1 MRKWFLTYLVLTLVS
16 CNGDGFSDCFQN
28 AGDTVRDEVTVPAF
42 TAITV
47 FENVRLVLRDGA
59 EQKVEIET
67 GEFLRDEVSAVVEGD
82 RLLLRDENNCN
93 FVREFGLTTV
103 YVTAPDITEIRSNT
117 GFPIESDGVLGY
129 PSLTLFSESF
139 TNPEEE
145 TTDGSF
151 ELEVASEN
159 ISITTNG
166 IAFFELGGTVENLNV
181 FIAAGDSR
189 IDAERLIAQNVTLN
203 HRGSNDI
210 LIFPEQTLN
219 GVIRGTGDVV
229 SFNRP
234 PVINV
239 EELFNG
245 RLIFRD

>member
-1 MRKWFLTYLVLTLVS
+1 MKKLMFTYLMLLLVA

-47 FENVRLVLRDGA
+47 FENVRLVLRDGP

-82 RLLLRDENNCN
+82 RLVLRDENNCN

-151 ELEVASEN
+151 VLQVASEN

-166 IAFFELGGTVENLNV
+166 IAFYELTGTVENLNV

-189 IDAERLIAQNVTLN
+189 VDAERLIAQNVTLN

-210 LIFPEQTLN
+210 LIH
-219 GVIRGTGDVV
+219 R
-229 SFNRP
+229 NRA
-234 PVINV
+234 
-239 EELFNG
+239 
-245 RLIFRD
+245 